1 MPKVEINQQKII
13 IALESRN
20 PKSLTEVYRILG
32 GKKLSGAEANRIRH
46 ACPGIEQVLAQN
58 KAAWTLKAEEK
69 AIAEKPTLQTSGKSK
84 KPAKGRSKASKAKVP
99 RHPKNPFR
107 EGSGYGLLLDLIA
120 NAGSK
125 GIGKE
130 DLLKAYCKAT
140 GKDLIHAKFDLSVI
154 NSGEAGRNRH
164 RSMKDNVTIIRES
177 DNYQVRFA

>member
-1 MPKVEINQQKII
+1 MPKVEINYQKII

-32 GKKLSGAEANRIRH
+32 GAGKLSGSVAKKMRELV
-46 ACPGIEQVLAQN
+46 PGIEETLARN
-58 KAAWTLKAEEK
+58 KAGEGEAEEK
-69 AIAEKPTLQTSGKSK
+69 PRATIPKSGKSGK
-84 KPAKGRSKASKAKVP
+84 GAKTISKASKAKVP

-164 RSMKDNVTIIRES
+164 RSMKDNVTIIREA
-177 DNYQVRFA
+177 DNYQVRID